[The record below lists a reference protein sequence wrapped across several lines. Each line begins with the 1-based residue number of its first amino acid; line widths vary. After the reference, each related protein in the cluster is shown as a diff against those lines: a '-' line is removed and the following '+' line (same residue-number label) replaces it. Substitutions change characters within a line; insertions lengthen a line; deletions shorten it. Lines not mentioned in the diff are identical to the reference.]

1 MSDIERLFGGDRPV
15 PGMRPS
21 GRVGPVAFEADL
33 EPPSDAVPA
42 PASSREHGP
51 SDHDPHDPHEPDEQ
65 ADAPQFPVAIL
76 EPLHLGAELRG
87 AQSDAAR
94 AERMRLLRTEILLRH
109 RTQRGAI
116 AIAVVGA
123 GAAEGRTL
131 LAAELALSLAQLNRS
146 TLLMDADMRHPRQHL
161 LFGTELRDGL
171 AQAIVRGEATTLFRV
186 EGFDHLSLMTAG
198 VCPANPIE
206 LLSDGRFESLMDD
219 LRSTYDY
226 IVVDTPRGSDYADSL
241 VVSTVVGHVLT
252 VHRAPHTPYK
262 DARAL
267 LRQLA
272 SSRADILGAV
282 LNRF

>member
-21 GRVGPVAFEADL
+21 GHASAVPFEADL
-33 EPPSDAVPA
+33 EA
-42 PASSREHGP
+42 PADAIEVPDRAARAASLHDDAETIEP
-51 SDHDPHDPHEPDEQ
+51 SF
-65 ADAPQFPVAIL
+65 AVALL
-76 EPLHLGAELRG
+76 EPLKPGAELRN
-87 AQSDAAR
+87 ALADPVR

-116 AIAVVGA
+116 AFALVGA
-123 GAAEGRTL
+123 DAGEGRSL

-146 TLLMDADMRHPRQHL
+146 TLLLDADMRRPRQHA

-171 AQAIVRGEATTLFRV
+171 AQAIVRGEATALYGV
-186 EGFDHLSLMTAG
+186 EGYVALSLMTAG
-198 VCPANPIE
+198 TCPANPIE
-206 LLSDGRFESLMDD
+206 LLSDGRFESLMDE
-219 LRSTYDY
+219 LRGTYDY
-226 IVVDTPRGSDYADSL
+226 IVIDTPPCSSFADGL
-241 VVSTVVGHVLT
+241 VVSTVIGHVLT
-252 VHRAPHTPYK
+252 VHRAPRTPYK
-262 DARAL
+262 AAREM